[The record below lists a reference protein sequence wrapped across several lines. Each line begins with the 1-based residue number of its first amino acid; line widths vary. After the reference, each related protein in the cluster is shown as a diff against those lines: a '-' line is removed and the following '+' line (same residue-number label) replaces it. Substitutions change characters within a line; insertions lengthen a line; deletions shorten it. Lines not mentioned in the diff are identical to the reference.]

1 MDPTGRQRT
10 SEYVARLDRSRET
23 LAEEVEPDVEAVR
36 HLTLDQRGD
45 WVARACASAWMILQS
60 RPDRTEVLS
69 RREPPAA
76 DFDDKWRALRA
87 RFQRQREES
96 T

>member
-10 SEYVARLDRSRET
+10 KEYVARLDRLRRT
-23 LAEEVEPDVEAVR
+23 LAEEVEPDVAAVR
-36 HLTLDQRGD
+36 RLSLDERGD
-45 WVARACASAWMILQS
+45 WVARACASAWMILRS

-76 DFDDKWRALRA
+76 DFDDKWRTLRA
-87 RFQRQREES
+87 RFQRQREKS